1 MYRYFL
7 YECCKISILTIVD
20 SFHISGDNLGS
31 YFVST
36 TAMQYEQRSN
46 PSLAWLMPRPELW
59 DQDQVLVQVKCNVC
73 NQVND
78 KSLGTRYEWYKYV
91 VRVVQLH
98 IFQKVQVTANK
109 MVHLKRSLFWTSYL
123 WFDESVK
130 LQRPPFY
137 VANCQKWV
145 CRQSVASVQWS
156 CGANYYCNK
165 AEYTMWKGT
174 KI

>member
-1 MYRYFL
+1 MLQNFNSNDSWFL
-7 YECCKISILTIVD
+7 SHFRWQPRELLCVNDCHAVRAAKQPKLSLADAKART
-20 SFHISGDNLGS
+20 LGS
-31 YFVST
+31 
-36 TAMQYEQRSN
+36 R
-46 PSLAWLMPRPELW
+46 PSPSAG
-59 DQDQVLVQVKCNVC
+59 KCNVC

-165 AEYTMWKGT
+165 ADHTMWKGT